1 MVQTMCNLEYG
12 LFIMSCLM
20 HVVGLSGIANLHLT
34 IPYVICN
41 VAFGLLAYILGRALV
56 PML

>member
-1 MVQTMCNLEYG
+1 MVQTMCNLEHG

-20 HVVGLSGIANLHLT
+20 HIVGLSGIANLHLT

-41 VAFGLLAYILGRALV
+41 AALSLLAYILGKALV